1 MKAEAKQDLSLQY
14 ICVEPDNFDSNKK
27 YPLMLV
33 LHGFG
38 ANMQDL
44 AGLTPMISSTDYVY
58 ICPNAPLEFELGFGS
73 KGYGWHPPR
82 DLCSDEDLE
91 IGVRTLNGFI
101 DEVTESYNVSD
112 SGNKMLG
119 FSQGGGMTYRCG
131 LNKPDLFDQLI
142 GLSASMPNPESLL
155 SIIPSEKTQKIFV
168 AHGTSDAVVPLSNAE
183 ETQVFLSEQGY
194 DVLYRTYDMGH
205 EIRDTVISDIVGWL

>member
-73 KGYGWHPPR
+73 KDMDGILR
-82 DLCSDEDLE
+82 VIC
-91 IGVRTLNGFI
+91 VQ
-101 DEVTESYNVSD
+101 
-112 SGNKMLG
+112 M
-119 FSQGGGMTYRCG
+119 
-131 LNKPDLFDQLI
+131 
-142 GLSASMPNPESLL
+142 
-155 SIIPSEKTQKIFV
+155 KI
-168 AHGTSDAVVPLSNAE
+168 
-183 ETQVFLSEQGY
+183 
-194 DVLYRTYDMGH
+194 
-205 EIRDTVISDIVGWL
+205 